1 MSDLYL
7 IDANSIIHRCFHALP
22 PLTTPLGRPS
32 QALYGI
38 ANILLKIIAADKPRY
53 AAALFD
59 RPEPTFRKAIS
70 AEYKANRP
78 KAPDELVSQIIAA
91 HDIFPAFGIPV
102 FELPG
107 YEADDLIAEFAKRF
121 GGNPSA
127 DGSPTGEVRAVILTG
142 DLDTLQLVK
151 DGKIVVRVFRKGISE
166 TDLYDE
172 AAVMARYGLR
182 PDQLADYKS
191 FVGDQ
196 SDNVKG
202 LPGIGPKT
210 AVALLSKYG
219 TIDGIYAHLKDEPSN
234 LAERLAAGRTA
245 LNEARSLVVLSGEV
259 PLPEVPLQDLAV
271 TFDEDQVRD
280 YCAAMGFRSLAARI
294 GAPPKSEA
302 VKTKTKREPKQKPAA
317 SQGSMF

>member
-1 MSDLYL
+1 MDDLYL

-22 PLTTPLGRPS
+22 PLTTPLGQPS

-70 AEYKANRP
+70 TEYKANRP

-91 HDIFPAFGIPV
+91 HDIFPAFGIPI

-107 YEADDLIAEFAKRF
+107 YEADDLIAELARTF
-121 GGNPSA
+121 GGNNN
-127 DGSPTGEVRAVILTG
+127 VRAVILTG

-166 TDLYDE
+166 TDLYNE

-210 AVALLSKYG
+210 AVTLLSKYG

-271 TFDEDQVRD
+271 TFDEMRVRD
-280 YCAAMGFRSLAARI
+280 YCAAMGFRSLAARV

-302 VKTKTKREPKQKPAA
+302 VKTKTKREPKPKPAT